1 LTLYVRR
8 DVQGN
13 KLKVPK
19 TDWDS
24 LWGQVTYGGILVC
37 FKQC

>member
-1 LTLYVRR
+1 LSLYVGR

-24 LWGQVTYGGILVC
+24 LWSQVTYGVILVC
-37 FKQC
+37 FK